1 MPMKI
6 GHPAADEFDQWLLH
20 HMELD
25 RKSLSG
31 GFTGGDK
38 GTAWMEVLHQ
48 LAKEVIPSAPKVK
61 EGFSRKYAVEAVTWG
76 VDPERIKA
84 AYLLIFG

>member
-6 GHPAADEFDQWLLH
+6 GHHDAGEFDQWLINQMNGRRGH
-20 HMELD
+20 TD
-25 RKSLSG
+25 
-31 GFTGGDK
+31 GDK
-38 GTAWMEVLHQ
+38 GAAWMEVLHQ
-48 LAKEVIPSAPKVK
+48 LAKEVIPSAPKVHK
-61 EGFSRKYAVEAVTWG
+61 GFSRKYAVEAVAWG

>member
-1 MPMKI
+1 MPMKT
-6 GHPAADEFDQWLLH
+6 GHPVADEFDQWLIIQMDGRIGH
-20 HMELD
+20 
-25 RKSLSG
+25 
-31 GFTGGDK
+31 TAGDK
-38 GTAWMEVLHQ
+38 GAAWMEVLHQ

-61 EGFSRKYAVEAVTWG
+61 KGFSRKYAVEAVTWG